1 MERRW
6 FGPIVRD
13 IEEQFFNLTP
23 QDFADLIKRYEQQYG
38 RKAREY
44 AEKTYLKWNSGP
56 VRISGQTA
64 RRLINLVPRYI
75 PTSTRFEIVRRLC
88 EFHARRYNYQVT
100 IEIENPMPGLSQLDG
115 YVNELLAVPMLKD
128 LPQHIL
134 DDINWLNDDDVIA
147 AREMLANL
155 DRRLNETR
163 VMYARQELARIHGL
177 LSENKDMNGHYRM
190 EFINGT
196 INVRF
201 ERKPE
206 PFSLFRWLCS

>member
-1 MERRW
+1 VHRSLRLRLL
-6 FGPIVRD
+6 GH
-13 IEEQFFNLTP
+13 LS
-23 QDFADLIKRYEQQYG
+23 IKESRC
-38 RKAREY
+38 
-44 AEKTYLKWNSGP
+44 
-56 VRISGQTA
+56 A
-64 RRLINLVPRYI
+64 RRVGAFDQSGKLG
-75 PTSTRFEIVRRLC
+75 TTE
-88 EFHARRYNYQVT
+88 VT